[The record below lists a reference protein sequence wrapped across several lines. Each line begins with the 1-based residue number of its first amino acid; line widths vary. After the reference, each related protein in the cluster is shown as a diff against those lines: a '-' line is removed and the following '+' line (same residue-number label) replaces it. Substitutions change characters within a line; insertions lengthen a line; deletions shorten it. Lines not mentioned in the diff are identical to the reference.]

1 MLMKSVYIAGRL
13 WNDNDRIILDKID
26 AICRKLGIKT
36 FLPHRDAGLFKTGM
50 NSKLFFEKDRDMIDE
65 CDFMIAVLDWKG
77 IGSGTAWEIGYAH
90 AKDSHGIG
98 FVEDLE
104 SVNRDDRVC
113 VMCLNSVKLVGDLKD
128 LEKEIKK
135 ILIQ

>member
-1 MLMKSVYIAGRL
+1 MKSAYIAGRL
-13 WNDNDRIILDKID
+13 WNDNDRVILDKID
-26 AICRKLGIKT
+26 AICKKLGIKT
-36 FLPHRDAGLFKTGM
+36 FLPHRDVGLFKTGM
-50 NSKLFFEKDRDMIDE
+50 NSKHFFEKDRDMIDE
-65 CDFMIAVLDWKG
+65 CDFMIAVLDWKC

-90 AKDSHGIG
+90 AKDRHVIG

-135 ILIQ
+135 ILTL